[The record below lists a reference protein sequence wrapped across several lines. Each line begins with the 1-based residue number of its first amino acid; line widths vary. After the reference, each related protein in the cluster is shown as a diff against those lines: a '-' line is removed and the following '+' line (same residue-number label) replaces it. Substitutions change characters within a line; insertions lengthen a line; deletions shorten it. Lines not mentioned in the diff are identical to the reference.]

1 MVDLAGRLIDS
12 KYELVS
18 LAGEG
23 GMASVYK
30 AVVRGAAGFQRT
42 VAVKHIKP
50 EYRALKNYIDM
61 FIEEARVGS
70 ELAHPNIVQVHDFC
84 SEAGSYYLIME
95 WVEGVDLG
103 TLIKVNRDAVRDVP
117 WPVAVTIAIGTLR
130 GLGAAHDRV
139 APDGTPAPVIHRD
152 VSPHNVLLGLNGAVK
167 LSDFGLARARDRAAS
182 LTAPGTVKGK
192 LSYLAPE
199 VTFGKPNTVQ
209 SDLFGVGSVL
219 WETLTG
225 DRLFDGKNDIEIFK
239 KIRACKIPSIQSR
252 RKDIPAALAAIL
264 EVALSADPA
273 NRYATADEFAHAL
286 DQVVKQAVGV
296 NTAAALGAAVADARA
311 QLKVSEG
318 DTDDLP
324 TTEHRTDEMAT
335 VEPEVEIEVDLGDDL
350 GNNLGAVDLQQ
361 LHERHRPYG
370 AGLQAPVTVPGTRRR
385 MTPMPDDD

>member
-1 MVDLAGRLIDS
+1 VDLSGHVIDG
-12 KYELVS
+12 KYQLVS

-84 SEAGSYYLIME
+84 SESGSYYLIME
-95 WVEGVDLG
+95 WVEGSDLG
-103 TLIKVNRDAVRDVP
+103 ALIKAYRETSRDVP
-117 WPVAVTIAIGTLR
+117 WALAAAIGIGTLR

-152 VSPHNVLLGLNGAVK
+152 VSPHNVLLGVNGAVK
-167 LSDFGLARARDRAAS
+167 ISDFGLARARDRAAS

-225 DRLFDGKNDIEIFK
+225 DRLFDGRNDIEVFK
-239 KIRACKIPSIQSR
+239 KIRACQIPSIQTR
-252 RKDIPAALAAIL
+252 RKDVPAALAAIL
-264 EVALSADPA
+264 ELALSADPA

-286 DQVVKQAVGV
+286 DQVVKQAVGF
-296 NTAAALGAAVADARA
+296 NAATALGTAVAEVRAGLKQAARD
-311 QLKVSEG
+311 S
-318 DTDDLP
+318 DDQS
-324 TTEHRTDEMAT
+324 TTEHRANLELDIS
-335 VEPEVEIEVDLGDDL
+335 VEASVVGPRELSDPSEPSALPELPPLYDITETTPNSI
-350 GNNLGAVDLQQ
+350 
-361 LHERHRPYG
+361 
-370 AGLQAPVTVPGTRRR
+370 TVPGFRRR
-385 MTPMPDDD
+385 PASQPDKNKP

>member
-1 MVDLAGRLIDS
+1 VVDLSGHVIDG
-12 KYELVS
+12 KYQLVS

-23 GMASVYK
+23 GIASVYK

-84 SEAGSYYLIME
+84 SESGSYYLIME
-95 WVEGVDLG
+95 WVEGIDLG
-103 TLIKVNRDAVRDVP
+103 ALIKAYRETGRDVP
-117 WPVAVTIAIGTLR
+117 WALAAAIGIGTLR
-130 GLGAAHDRV
+130 GLGAAHERV

-152 VSPHNVLLGLNGAVK
+152 VSPHNVLLGVNGAVK

-225 DRLFDGKNDIEIFK
+225 DRLFDGKNDIEVFK
-239 KIRACKIPSIQSR
+239 KIRACQIPSIQTR
-252 RKDIPAALAAIL
+252 RKDVPAAFAAVL
-264 EVALSADPA
+264 ELALSADPA

-286 DQVVKQAVGV
+286 DQVVKQAVGF
-296 NTAAALGAAVADARA
+296 NTATALGTAVAEVRAR
-311 QLKVSEG
+311 LKQAGRDS
-318 DTDDLP
+318 DDQS
-324 TTEHRTDEMAT
+324 TTEHRANLNLDVSIT
-335 VEPEVEIEVDLGDDL
+335 VAEAGPPEPSDPSEPSALPELPPLYDVADTTPNSI
-350 GNNLGAVDLQQ
+350 
-361 LHERHRPYG
+361 
-370 AGLQAPVTVPGTRRR
+370 TVPGFKR
-385 MTPMPDDD
+385 PPASQPDKDKP

>member
-1 MVDLAGRLIDS
+1 VDLSGHLIDG
-12 KYELVS
+12 KYQLVS

-50 EYRALKNYIDM
+50 EFRALKNYIDM

-103 TLIKVNRDAVRDVP
+103 ALIRAYRDTARDVP
-117 WPVAVTIAIGTLR
+117 WPLAATIGIGTLR

-152 VSPHNVLLGLNGAVK
+152 VSPHNVLLGVNGAVK

-239 KIRACKIPSIQSR
+239 KIRACQIPSIQAR
-252 RKDIPAALAAIL
+252 RKDIPAAFAAIL
-264 EVALSADPA
+264 EVVLSADPA

-286 DQVVKQAVGV
+286 DQVLKQAVGV
-296 NTAAALGAAVADARA
+296 NPATALGTAVREVRA
-311 QLKVSEG
+311 QLKQSVH
-318 DTDDLP
+318 DTDDQS
-324 TTEHRTDEMAT
+324 TTEHR
-335 VEPEVEIEVDLGDDL
+335 
-350 GNNLGAVDLQQ
+350 
-361 LHERHRPYG
+361 
-370 AGLQAPVTVPGTRRR
+370 AGLDADALVVEANVDPVDSIDPLDPPTLYDLPGS
-385 MTPMPDDD
+385 PDAATLPGIKRSMKPRSDKDKK